1 MKLNKQHLKFGD
13 CNVHDTRDA
22 TLIIENLHKDQLI
35 DIGWT
40 KVPQFSVFPEK
51 LVIPAGVKK
60 EVCVTFNPKNVGKV
74 TQMIE
79 MLAIEG

>member
-1 MKLNKQHLKFGD
+1 M
-13 CNVHDTRDA
+13 
-22 TLIIENLHKDQLI
+22 HKDQSI

-60 EVCVTFNPKNVGKV
+60 EVCVTFCPKNVGKV
-74 TQMIE
+74 NQMID
-79 MLAIEG
+79 MLVVEGQFRVPIEL